1 MFLHQYS
8 TKIRSKQ
15 CCRTYKGKSAI
26 WIARLFRRKRNFY
39 GENLWEREYF
49 VTTVGLNE
57 KIVRNYIK
65 NQKKKEE
72 NLDQREINFD
82 NDNDTKK

>member
-1 MFLHQYS
+1 M
-8 TKIRSKQ
+8 
-15 CCRTYKGKSAI
+15 
-26 WIARLFRRKRNFY
+26 FRRKRNFY